1 MWSELRK
8 LAPNSSNVVIQKN
21 CLQLG
26 NLGLNWSQICPK
38 NYEWQKFCKNK
49 CQSRDKHVAMYPDT
63 KFQLT
68 WRTSDFGTKFAPKNM
83 SEKKL
88 KKLTL
93 NSKQG

>member
-1 MWSELRK
+1 MK
-8 LAPNSSNVVIQKN
+8 DKNVAKIKVK
-21 CLQLG
+21 
-26 NLGLNWSQICPK
+26 SH
-38 NYEWQKFCKNK
+38 
-49 CQSRDKHVAMYPDT
+49 DKHIAMYSGI